1 MAADRPDISSL
12 EAIMDSTQFDQITR
26 HLGDAT
32 HRRSLLRSAAR
43 LGGVIAGLG
52 IFAIPG
58 VAMDSGNSKTL
69 CRPNGSTCK
78 EKGRTCS
85 ASNCLRA
92 PFTVEATWS
101 TNDDFDT
108 YLFLPPNPTNS
119 VPSPH
124 VTSWRCNVEDH
135 GCNSDIYPYVCIDQD
150 GDGADTG
157 EATTVHKLL
166 KGTYEYWI
174 YLVLDTPKGDLKVT
188 LRDAHGGVVRT
199 WSSPGNPDTQG
210 YTGWHVF
217 DVDGA
222 TGAVKSI
229 DRVPDVGMPSGAHDP
244 TTPVCSTPMEM

>member
-1 MAADRPDISSL
+1 
-12 EAIMDSTQFDQITR
+12 MDSTQLVQITR

-32 HRRSLLRSAAR
+32 HRRSLLRSAAG

-52 IFAIPG
+52 IFAISG
-58 VAMDSGNSKTL
+58 VARDSGNGKDKDKEKGKGKGKTL

-78 EKGRTCS
+78 QKGRTCS
-85 ASNCLRA
+85 ASNCLRS
-92 PFTVEATWS
+92 PFTVEAAWS

-108 YLFLPPNPTNS
+108 YLFLPPNPTS
-119 VPSPH
+119 PVPSPH

-174 YLVLDTPKGDLKVT
+174 YLVLDTPKGDL
-188 LRDAHGGVVRT
+188 
-199 WSSPGNPDTQG
+199 
-210 YTGWHVF
+210 
-217 DVDGA
+217 
-222 TGAVKSI
+222 
-229 DRVPDVGMPSGAHDP
+229 
-244 TTPVCSTPMEM
+244 